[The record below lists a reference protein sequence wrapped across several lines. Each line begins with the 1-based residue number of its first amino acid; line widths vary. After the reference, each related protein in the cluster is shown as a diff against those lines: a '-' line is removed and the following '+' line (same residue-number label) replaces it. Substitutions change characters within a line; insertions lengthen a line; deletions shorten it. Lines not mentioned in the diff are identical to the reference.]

1 MSKTNKN
8 KNENDS
14 IKFDNNNSNNNS
26 EEEEY
31 ENSSIITD
39 INAHNYFYINNIG
52 NSYPHKQSEFAK
64 KVFSKNSSSEEE
76 ESENSSFEINEK
88 KEEYGSNGLIIKNKK
103 SDKKLRFYFDNKEIE
118 YTFVTKDENEFF
130 SSIYFIN
137 KFIDVEFFNS
147 IQPKESINIK
157 KIFNIKMKKFSKRN
171 INDEIFNK
179 ISLILGGLK
188 NYIFFYNNNKINFI
202 NKNNNNEN
210 EFYLYEVI
218 EDRFLFQLVYGKDY
232 LNKINF
238 DEALKIIDNPQ
249 KIRYLDLAEKIDMQN
264 KLNNKLNVLL
274 NQKKQ
279 QENSFNKSL
288 EYRKNV
294 DNSKINQEK
303 LNKIKKEQNLL
314 KSKIEKN
321 YDEINKKNSELKNLE
336 NLIEKLENNKKNIN
350 IECDESNKKYKKILE
365 ENFELM
371 NKFNLIQNKI
381 NMIKSSYFLIP
392 ELSKFNEEEEENV
405 QENIEIDGF
414 VFEEIPNKKI
424 TNLINKRDYLNSLY
438 NNQLCENCHIKFKSI
453 IFDKCRHL
461 YLCKSCYEQELSREK
476 EHLKCIKC
484 GNEGTQI
491 QEVNYFE
498 PENNHKKIIND
509 ESEEEEEEEEEF
521 K

>member
-1 MSKTNKN
+1 MSKTNK

-14 IKFDNNNSNNNS
+14 IKFENNSNNNS
-26 EEEEY
+26 SED

-39 INAHNYFYINNIG
+39 INANDYLYINNL
-52 NSYPHKQSEFAK
+52 NNNNYVHKQSEFGK
-64 KVFSKNSSSEEE
+64 KVFSKNSSFEEE
-76 ESENSSFEINEK
+76 ESENSSFDFNEK
-88 KEEYGSNGLIIKNKK
+88 KEIFGSNGLIIKNKK
-103 SDKKLRFYFDNKEIE
+103 SDKKIRFYYDNKEIE

-130 SSIYFIN
+130 SSIYFIK
-137 KFIDVEFFNS
+137 KFIDVEYFNS
-147 IQPKESINIK
+147 IEPKELINIK

-171 INDEIFNK
+171 SNDEIFKK

-188 NYIFFYNNNKINFI
+188 NYIFFYNNNNINFLK
-202 NKNNNNEN
+202 KNNNLNEN
-210 EFYLYEVI
+210 DFYLYEII
-218 EDRFLFQLVYGKDY
+218 EDKFLFQLIY
-232 LNKINF
+232 
-238 DEALKIIDNPQ
+238 NPQ
-249 KIRYLDLAEKIDMQN
+249 KIRYLDLAEKIDKQN
-264 KLNNKLNVLL
+264 KLNSKLNVLL
-274 NQKKQ
+274 EQKKQ

-294 DNSKINQEK
+294 DNSKLNEEK
-303 LNKIKKEQNLL
+303 LNKIKKEQNQL
-314 KSKIEKN
+314 KIKIEKN
-321 YDEINKKNSELKNLE
+321 YEEINKKKIELKKFEEFN
-336 NLIEKLENNKKNIN
+336 EKLENNKNIIN
-350 IECDESNKKYKKILE
+350 NECEESNKKYKQILQ
-365 ENFELM
+365 ENFELN

-392 ELSKFNEEEEENV
+392 ELSKFNEEEEEENI

-414 VFEEIPNKKI
+414 IFEEIPNKKI

-461 YLCKSCYEQELSREK
+461 YLCKDCYEQELSRER

-491 QEVNYFE
+491 QEVNYLE
-498 PENNHKKIIND
+498 KNNKKIIND
-509 ESEEEEEEEEEF
+509 ESEEEEEEEF

>member
-1 MSKTNKN
+1 MSKTNK

-14 IKFDNNNSNNNS
+14 IKFENNSNNNS
-26 EEEEY
+26 SED

-39 INAHNYFYINNIG
+39 INANDYLYINNL
-52 NSYPHKQSEFAK
+52 NNNNYVHKQSEFGK
-64 KVFSKNSSSEEE
+64 KVFSKNSSFEEE
-76 ESENSSFEINEK
+76 ESENSSFDFNEK
-88 KEEYGSNGLIIKNKK
+88 KEIFGSNGLIIKNKK
-103 SDKKLRFYFDNKEIE
+103 SDKKIRFYYDNKEIE

-130 SSIYFIN
+130 SSIYFIK
-137 KFIDVEFFNS
+137 KFIDVEYFNS
-147 IQPKESINIK
+147 IEPKELINIK

-171 INDEIFNK
+171 SNDEIFKK

-188 NYIFFYNNNKINFI
+188 NYIFFYNNNNINFLK
-202 NKNNNNEN
+202 KNNNFLNEN
-210 EFYLYEVI
+210 DFYLYEII
-218 EDRFLFQLVYGKDY
+218 EDKFLFQLIYGKDY

-238 DEALKIIDNPQ
+238 DEAMKIIKNPQ
-249 KIRYLDLAEKIDMQN
+249 KIRYLDLAEKIDKQN
-264 KLNNKLNVLL
+264 KLNSKLNVLL
-274 NQKKQ
+274 EQKKQ

-294 DNSKINQEK
+294 DNSKLNEEK
-303 LNKIKKEQNLL
+303 LNKIKKEQNQL
-314 KSKIEKN
+314 KIKIEKN
-321 YDEINKKNSELKNLE
+321 YEEINKKKIELKKFEEFN
-336 NLIEKLENNKKNIN
+336 EKLENNKNIIN
-350 IECDESNKKYKKILE
+350 NECEESNKKYKQILQ
-365 ENFELM
+365 ENFELN

-392 ELSKFNEEEEENV
+392 ELSKFNEEEEEENI

-414 VFEEIPNKKI
+414 IFEEIPNKKI

-461 YLCKSCYEQELSREK
+461 YLCKDCYEQELSRER

-491 QEVNYFE
+491 QEVNYLE
-498 PENNHKKIIND
+498 KNNKKIIND
-509 ESEEEEEEEEEF
+509 ESEEEEEEEF